1 MHSNYGGAEAKM
13 IRGDVERL
21 RQPLS
26 GSEAAKVVGVVEL
39 EEEQWWRGFRR
50 ETRRMEDARRI
61 REEGGTV
68 YIKNGPSA
76 SHGSNGLSQAAFAL
90 QRLG

>member
-21 RQPLS
+21 RRPLS

-50 ETRRMEDARRI
+50 ERRGEWKTREGI
-61 REEGGTV
+61 RDEVGTV
-68 YIKNGPSA
+68 YI
-76 SHGSNGLSQAAFAL
+76 
-90 QRLG
+90 